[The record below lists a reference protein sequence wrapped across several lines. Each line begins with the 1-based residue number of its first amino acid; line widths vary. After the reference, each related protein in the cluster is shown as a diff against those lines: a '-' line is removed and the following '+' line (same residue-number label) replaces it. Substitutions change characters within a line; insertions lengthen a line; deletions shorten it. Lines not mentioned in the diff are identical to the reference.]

1 MTTADVGAPN
11 RTGASSARPE
21 RCLISVEPIAA
32 GASPRMIRLPSTFT
46 LLDPASGWAAIAT
59 GSGVAAVLGKVAVKI
74 AAVSARQAVSAVERV
89 IRMGGTSGAVK
100 ACAPNVTHKHL
111 FCIARE

>member
-1 MTTADVGAPN
+1 
-11 RTGASSARPE
+11 
-21 RCLISVEPIAA
+21 
-32 GASPRMIRLPSTFT
+32 
-46 LLDPASGWAAIAT
+46 
-59 GSGVAAVLGKVAVKI
+59 VLGKVAVKI